1 MLEGS
6 FGDIKACC
14 QVINNLIKVTVCQA
28 FKSETPVVIHLDR
41 HLHLRKSLKNP
52 VIQALL

>member
-28 FKSETPVVIHLDR
+28 FKSETPVVTDLER
-41 HLHLRKSLKNP
+41 HLRLSKSLKNP
-52 VIQALL
+52 MIQALL